1 MQDGSQPSSGVLEPW
16 IERFLQHLRN
26 ERRCSQNTLEGYARD
41 VALFAH
47 YCATHDLHAWSEATP
62 HEVRAYIAHAH
73 RSGQGGRSLQRAL
86 SALRTFFR
94 FLLREGVVKANPAQG
109 IPAPKAD
116 KALPAT
122 LDVDQMAH
130 LLNAPANS
138 LLERRDRAILELFYS
153 SGLRLT
159 ELTNLRV
166 TDLDPRDAIVR
177 VTGKGN
183 KTRIVPVGKPALAA
197 IEQWM
202 TARATLA
209 NAEEQALFVNQHGK
223 RLSVRQVQER
233 VKAWA
238 RRRGLP
244 VHVHPHMLRH
254 SFASHVLESS
264 GDLRAVQELLGHADI
279 ATTQVYTHVN
289 FQQLAQIYDKAH
301 PRARK
306 KRSGSKP

>member
-1 MQDGSQPSSGVLEPW
+1 M
-16 IERFLQHLRN
+16 ERFLRHLRN
-26 ERRCSQNTLEGYARD
+26 ERRCSPNTLDGYARD
-41 VALFAH
+41 VALFTR
-47 YCATHDLHAWSEATP
+47 YCSSHGLRAWSEATTQ
-62 HEVRAYIAHAH
+62 HVRAFIADEH
-73 RSGQGGRSLQRAL
+73 RSGQGGRSLQRSL

-94 FLLREGVVKANPAQG
+94 FLLREGLIKANPAQG
-109 IPAPKAD
+109 ISAPKAD

-122 LDVDQMAH
+122 LDVDQVAH
-130 LLNAPANS
+130 LLNAPGNS
-138 LLERRDRAILELFYS
+138 PLERRDHAILELFYS
-153 SGLRLT
+153 SGLRLA
-159 ELTNLRV
+159 ELANLRL
-166 TDLDPRDAIVR
+166 TDVDMRDATVR

-183 KTRIVPVGKPALAA
+183 KTRVVPVGKPALASLV
-197 IEQWM
+197 QWLA
-202 TARATLA
+202 ARSTLA
-209 NAEEQALFVNQHGK
+209 AADEQALFVNQRGTH
-223 RLSVRQVQER
+223 LSARQIQER

-289 FQQLAQIYDKAH
+289 FQQLAQVYDKAH

-306 KRSGSKP
+306 KRDSSKR

>member
-1 MQDGSQPSSGVLEPW
+1 MPNGSESSGALEPW
-16 IERFLQHLRN
+16 VDRFLGHLRN
-26 ERRCSQNTLEGYARD
+26 ERRYSHNTLDSYARD
-41 VALFAH
+41 IALFTH
-47 YCATHDLHAWSEATP
+47 YCDQQGLRAWSDTTP
-62 HEVRAYIAHAH
+62 HQVRAYIAHAH
-73 RSGQGGRSLQRAL
+73 RDGHSGRSLQRAL
-86 SALRTFFR
+86 STLRTFFR
-94 FLLREGVVKANPAQG
+94 FLLREGVARINPAQG

-130 LLNAPANS
+130 LLNATANS
-138 LLERRDRAILELFYS
+138 PLEVRDHAMLELFYS
-153 SGLRLT
+153 SGLRLA
-159 ELTNLRV
+159 ELTSLRM
-166 TDLDPRDAIVR
+166 TDVDARDGTVR

-183 KTRIVPVGKPALAA
+183 KTRVVPVGKLALEVLERWLP
-197 IEQWM
+197 I
-202 TARATLA
+202 RATLA
-209 NAEEQALFVNQHGK
+209 KPEEPALFVNQRGT
-223 RLSVRQVQER
+223 RLSMRQVQER

-289 FQQLAQIYDKAH
+289 FQQLAQVYDKAH

-306 KRSGSKP
+306 KRGGPKR